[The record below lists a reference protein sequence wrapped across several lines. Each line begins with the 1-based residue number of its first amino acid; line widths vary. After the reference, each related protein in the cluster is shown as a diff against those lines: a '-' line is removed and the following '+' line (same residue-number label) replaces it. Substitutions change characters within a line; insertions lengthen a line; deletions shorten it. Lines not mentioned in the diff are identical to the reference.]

1 MTEKNEERA
10 HIFTALVEHKPG
22 VLQRIASLF
31 ARRRFNIESITVGAT
46 DHPEIARMTI
56 VTRGNDLVLEQI
68 SKQMNKLVNVI
79 KVTDISPSEAVSREL
94 CIVKV
99 NTPTE
104 KDKMQVIQ
112 YANVFRGNVIDV
124 SQKSLSVEIVGDT
137 DKINAFLNM
146 MRTLGIKEIARTGAT
161 AIQRG

>member
-1 MTEKNEERA
+1 MSEERT
-10 HIFTALVEHKPG
+10 HVFTALVEHKPG

-31 ARRRFNIESITVGAT
+31 ARRKFNIESITVGAT
-46 DHPEIARMTI
+46 DHPDIARMTI
-56 VTRGNDLVLEQI
+56 VTSGDDRVLEQI

-79 KVTDISPSEAVSREL
+79 KVSDMNPDEVVCREL

-104 KDKMQVIQ
+104 SQKAQVLQ
-112 YANVFRGNVIDV
+112 YADVFRGNIVDV
-124 SQKSLSVEIVGDT
+124 SQTNLSVEIIGDT
-137 DKINAFLNM
+137 RKINAFLNM
-146 MRTLGIKEIARTGAT
+146 MRPLGIKEIARTGAT

>member
-1 MTEKNEERA
+1 M
-10 HIFTALVEHKPG
+10 ALVEHKPG

-31 ARRRFNIESITVGAT
+31 ARRKFNIESITVGAT
-46 DHPEIARMTI
+46 DHPDIARMTI
-56 VTRGNDLVLEQI
+56 VTRGNDRVLEQI

-79 KVTDISPSEAVSREL
+79 KVSDVNPVDAVCREL

-99 NTPTE
+99 NTPSE
-104 KDKMQVIQ
+104 KDKLQVIQ

-124 SQKSLSVEIVGDT
+124 SPKSLSVEIIGDT

-146 MRTLGIKEIARTGAT
+146 MRPLGIKEIARTGAT